1 MSGAL
6 DTASSTGRTL
16 TGTWLGLA
24 FTVIALGVGA
34 PASSAAADRPDRK
47 SAHGPFGVAER
58 PVGIVVFSAAPG
70 PRIHGA
76 LSDRS
81 IRNLRLGFSLAR
93 EAVRATP
100 PCELLFATLGA
111 SGVESLAAT
120 HYAATTNRDRA
131 HVCAGGVAAL
141 TTVSGRVTWLCPE
154 FGNLHPRAAA
164 LTLIHEAL
172 HSAGMPEGPATVG
185 ALTAG
190 QINDLVEGSCAPGFA
205 RRGAEVVVA
214 ARP

>member
-1 MSGAL
+1 MPGRGL
-6 DTASSTGRTL
+6 DNASELPSESR
-16 TGTWLGLA
+16 
-24 FTVIALGVGA
+24 
-34 PASSAAADRPDRK
+34 
-47 SAHGPFGVAER
+47 
-58 PVGIVVFSAAPG
+58 

-76 LSDRS
+76 LSSGS
-81 IRNLRLGFSLAR
+81 IRNLRLGFVLAL
-93 EAVRATP
+93 EVVRSNAA
-100 PCELLFATLGA
+100 CGALFAPLAG

-141 TTVSGRVTWLCPE
+141 TTVGGRVTWLCPE